1 MKIIVISDTHKE
13 GLVELPDKLIEAIKD
28 SDMVIHAGDFVDL
41 KVLEALKEI
50 SKEVK
55 AVCGNMDGE
64 DIQKILPKKEIFKI
78 GKYKI
83 GIMHGSGAP
92 NNLVS
97 VLSEA
102 FKNDNLDL
110 VIFGHSHSA
119 FNERIGNTIFFNPGS
134 PVDKI
139 FAKYNSYGIIEIN
152 GKIEA
157 NIVKLIE
164 KND

>member
-1 MKIIVISDTHKE
+1 MKIIVISDTHQE
-13 GLVELPDKLIEAIKD
+13 GRAALPDKLIEAIKN
-28 SDMVIHAGDFVDL
+28 SDMVIHSGDFVDL
-41 KVLEALKEI
+41 KVLETLKVL

-55 AVCGNMDGE
+55 AVWGNMDGE
-64 DIQKILPKKEIFKI
+64 ELRKVLPEKEIFKV

-92 NNLVS
+92 SNLVS

-110 VIFGHSHSA
+110 IIFGHSHSA
-119 FNERIGNTIFFNPGS
+119 FNEKIGNTIFLNPGS

-139 FAKYNSYGIIEIN
+139 FAKYNSYGLIKIN

-157 NIVKLIE
+157 EIVKL
-164 KND
+164 

>member
-1 MKIIVISDTHKE
+1 MKIIVISDTHQE
-13 GLVELPDKLIEAIKD
+13 NLADFPDKLIEAIKD

-41 KVLEALKEI
+41 KVFEALRAI

-64 DIQKILPKKEIFKI
+64 ELRKILPEKEIIKI

-83 GIMHGSGAP
+83 GIMHGNGAP
-92 NNLVS
+92 SNLVG
-97 VLSEA
+97 VLSET

-110 VIFGHSHSA
+110 IIFGHSHAA
-119 FNERIGNTIFFNPGS
+119 FNEKIGKTIFLNPGS

-139 FAKYNSYGIIEIN
+139 FAKYNSFGVVEVSDTIET
-152 GKIEA
+152 K
-157 NIVKLIE
+157 IVKLC
-164 KND
+164 

>member
-1 MKIIVISDTHKE
+1 MKIIVISDTHQE

-41 KVLEALKEI
+41 KVLEALRAI

-64 DIQKILPKKEIFKI
+64 ELRKILPEKDIFKI

-92 NNLVS
+92 SNLVG
-97 VLSEA
+97 VLSES

-110 VIFGHSHSA
+110 IIFGHSHTA
-119 FNERIGNTIFFNPGS
+119 FNEKIGNTIFLNPGS

-139 FAKYNSYGIIEIN
+139 FAKYNSYGLIEIN
-152 GKIEA
+152 GKIETK
-157 NIVKLIE
+157 IVKL
-164 KND
+164 

>member
-1 MKIIVISDTHKE
+1 MKIVVISDTHQE
-13 GLVELPDKLIEAIKD
+13 GSGELPRELIEAIKD

-41 KVLEALKEI
+41 KVWEMLKSI

-64 DIQKILPKKEIFKI
+64 ELSKVLPKKEIFKV
-78 GKYKI
+78 GKFKI

-92 NNLVS
+92 SNLVA

-110 VIFGHSHSA
+110 IIFGHSHCA
-119 FNERIGNTIFFNPGS
+119 FNEKIGNTIFFNPGS

-139 FAKYNSYGIIEIN
+139 FAKFNSFGLIEIN
-152 GKIEA
+152 GTIQAK
-157 NIVKLIE
+157 IVKLE
-164 KND
+164 

>member
-1 MKIIVISDTHKE
+1 MKIIVISDTHQE
-13 GLVELPDKLIEAIKD
+13 GLAELPDALIEAIKN
-28 SDMVIHAGDFVDL
+28 SDMLIHAGDFVDL
-41 KVLEALKEI
+41 KVLEALRAI

-64 DIQKILPKKEIFKI
+64 ELKKILPAKEIFKI

-92 NNLVS
+92 SNLVE
-97 VLSEA
+97 VLSES

-110 VIFGHSHSA
+110 IIFGHSHTA
-119 FNERIGNTIFFNPGS
+119 FNEKIGNTIFLNPGS

-139 FAKYNSYGIIEIN
+139 FSKYNSYGEIEIN
-152 GKIEA
+152 DRIETK
-157 NIVKLIE
+157 IVKLC
-164 KND
+164 